1 MSPERAVCVAFT
13 LNRSFYPTTSVHPV
27 SELIHPRAI
36 KIMWSQTLETEK
48 TKITEINQGKASEM
62 LANLVQEYNKQ
73 PRPEKY
79 ENKN

>member
-1 MSPERAVCVAFT
+1 
-13 LNRSFYPTTSVHPV
+13 
-27 SELIHPRAI
+27 
-36 KIMWSQTLETEK
+36 MWSQTLETEK
-48 TKITEINQGKASEM
+48 TKITAINQGKASEM